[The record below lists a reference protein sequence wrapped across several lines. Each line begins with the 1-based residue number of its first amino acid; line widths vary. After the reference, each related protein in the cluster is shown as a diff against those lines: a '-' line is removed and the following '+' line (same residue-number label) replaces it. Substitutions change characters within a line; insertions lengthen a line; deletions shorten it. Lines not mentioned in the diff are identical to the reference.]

1 MKIFKMHGHR
11 PRLPHV
17 AVCLLCCIS
26 LNCFGQSLADIA
38 KKERERQKQTQ
49 TKTVIVESGV
59 ATTTTAGTAS
69 TTSTIAAPALKPGE
83 MRDNKGHDEKY
94 WRDRFQQAKNDAKR
108 ADARAQLLENK
119 MKELNTQL
127 LNRSDIYNRETVVGK
142 ELADAQTQLDV
153 AHKEADQANQ
163 KIADLEDE
171 LHRAGGPPGWAR

>member
-108 ADARAQLLENK
+108 ADAG
-119 MKELNTQL
+119 LNCLKT
-127 LNRSDIYNRETVVGK
+127 R
-142 ELADAQTQLDV
+142 
-153 AHKEADQANQ
+153 
-163 KIADLEDE
+163 
-171 LHRAGGPPGWAR
+171 

>member
-1 MKIFKMHGHR
+1 
-11 PRLPHV
+11 
-17 AVCLLCCIS
+17 
-26 LNCFGQSLADIA
+26 
-38 KKERERQKQTQ
+38 
-49 TKTVIVESGV
+49 
-59 ATTTTAGTAS
+59 
-69 TTSTIAAPALKPGE
+69 
-83 MRDNKGHDEKY
+83 
-94 WRDRFQQAKNDAKR
+94 
-108 ADARAQLLENK
+108 